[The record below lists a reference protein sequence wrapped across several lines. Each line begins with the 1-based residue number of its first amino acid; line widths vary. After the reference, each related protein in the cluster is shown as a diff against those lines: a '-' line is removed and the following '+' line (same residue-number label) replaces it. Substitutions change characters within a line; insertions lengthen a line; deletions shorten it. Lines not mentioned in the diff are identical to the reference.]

1 MRFSILKAII
11 GWQAWKKP
19 KYRRSIRSRPTRRQ
33 KQARPLLPKRNARR
47 IRRTRKLMKRKPYKS
62 PEQVRTNFKH
72 LGIRIALGGCYAWV
86 AYEVVMSSLLL
97 E

>member
-1 MRFSILKAII
+1 MRFSIINTIL

-19 KYRRSIRSRPTRRQ
+19 QYRRSIRSRQSHRR
-33 KQARPLLPKRNARR
+33 KPRPLLPKRNLRK

-62 PEQVRTNFKH
+62 PELVKQNAQF
-72 LGIRIALGGCYAWV
+72 LALRFILALCYGWV
-86 AYEVVMSSLLL
+86 LYEVVLSSMLL